1 MYDTKNMAT
10 RQEKLAQHKERWTN
24 VTWDEMAAYIG
35 PNADAYKKAWQR
47 THDVMTEKGKPG
59 FNFNWSWA
67 ALIPILGIPWAAAR
81 KQWLFVG
88 LMVAVVVLI
97 NVLYYFFPK
106 AGNFSFMPFLVAWW
120 AKEYYT
126 QAAVAKISEIKATIP
141 EGTQRDAAIRA
152 AGGIDMSFGY
162 IAGAICAVLILLA
175 ALTLI

>member
-1 MYDTKNMAT
+1 
-10 RQEKLAQHKERWTN
+10 
-24 VTWDEMAAYIG
+24 
-35 PNADAYKKAWQR
+35 
-47 THDVMTEKGKPG
+47 
-59 FNFNWSWA
+59 
-67 ALIPILGIPWAAAR
+67 
-81 KQWLFVG
+81 
-88 LMVAVVVLI
+88 
-97 NVLYYFFPK
+97 
-106 AGNFSFMPFLVAWW
+106 MPFLVAWW